1 MTRRERPDADLV
13 AAARGG
19 DRPAFAA
26 LVERHYRVLLATC
39 RRATGDGE
47 LAADAAQE
55 AVVTALVGLDRL
67 RDPERFGAWLIGIGL
82 NLCRRA
88 LQERA
93 RWARADAAD
102 TPAPGPGPHE
112 AAEAAQI
119 AERVRAAI
127 AALPAGQRAAVAL
140 FHLGGLSHAEVA
152 GRLGTRPGAVKTR
165 LHKARG
171 ALRHE
176 LVDVHREEF
185 AMPTAVPMSVAD
197 VRRPTDRPERHIVV
211 LEEVGGERR
220 LPIWIGTP
228 EALSLVAALEEVEL
242 PRPGPVPLRPGAA
255 RRRGR
260 RAARGAHQPA
270 GRQRLLRGRRPRR
283 RQRGRRAPERCAHRR
298 TGQRAPRS
306 QSSRRCWTRRSAS
319 RRSARR
325 LAAEVSAPA
334 DSASVLAD
342 EVRAPGRARARDGR
356 ARRAACGALI
366 RALRCQAVA
375 VSAAAPTTTAKIVT
389 AARSDSAVESSP
401 TPMAEIATPE

>member
-1 MTRRERPDADLV
+1 MTRRDRPDADLV

-19 DRPAFAA
+19 DRRAFAV
-26 LVERHYRVLLATC
+26 LVERHYGVLLATC
-39 RRATGDGE
+39 RRASADGE

-55 AVVTALVGLDRL
+55 AVVTALVGLERL

-93 RWARADAAD
+93 RWARSDAAD
-102 TPAPGPGPHE
+102 TPAPGPGPQE
-112 AAEAAQI
+112 AAEAAQV

-127 AALPAGQRAAVAL
+127 AALPAGQRAAVTL

-171 ALRHE
+171 ALRRE

-185 AMPTAVPMSVAD
+185 AVPTAVPMSVAD
-197 VRRPTDRPERHIVV
+197 VRRPNDRPERHIVM

-242 PRPGPVPLRPGAA
+242 PRPGPYHFAQALLAAAGGALSEVRVSRLADSVFYATAVLADGSEVDARPSDALTLALVVGAPIAVEPAVLDAADCLA
-255 RRRGR
+255 R
-260 RAARGAHQPA
+260 ARPA
-270 GRQRLLRGRRPRR
+270 
-283 RQRGRRAPERCAHRR
+283 
-298 TGQRAPRS
+298 
-306 QSSRRCWTRRSAS
+306 
-319 RRSARR
+319 
-325 LAAEVSAPA
+325 LAAEATAPA
-334 DSASVLAD
+334 DSASLLA
-342 EVRAPGRARARDGR
+342 EEGRVRLAEHARELAELTGPPAEPG
-356 ARRAACGALI
+356 
-366 RALRCQAVA
+366 
-375 VSAAAPTTTAKIVT
+375 SA
-389 AARSDSAVESSP
+389 S
-401 TPMAEIATPE
+401 

>member
-1 MTRRERPDADLV
+1 MTRRDTPDAELV

-19 DRPAFAA
+19 DRRAFAV
-26 LVERHYRVLLATC
+26 LVERHYGVLLATC
-39 RRATGDGE
+39 RRATGDAE

-93 RWARADAAD
+93 RWARADGLEP
-102 TPAPGPGPHE
+102 PAPGPGPHE

-171 ALRHE
+171 ALRRE
-176 LVDVHREEF
+176 LVEVHREEI

-242 PRPGPVPLRPGAA
+242 PRPGPYHFAQALL
-255 RRRGR
+255 RRRRR
-260 RAARGAHQPA
+260 RAARGAREPP
-270 GRQRLLRGRRPRR
+270 GRQRLLRDRRPRR
-283 RQRGRRAPERCAHRR
+283 RQRGRRAPERRARPWR
-298 TGQRAPRS
+298 WSPAPRS
-306 QSSRRCWTRRSAS
+306 PSRRRCSTRPSAS
-319 RRSARR
+319 PTSARSWPPR
-325 LAAEVSAPA
+325 SSAPA
-334 DSASVLAD
+334 DSASVLAG
-342 EVRAPGRARARDGR
+342 EVRARLAELARELGRAH
-356 ARRAACGALI
+356 
-366 RALRCQAVA
+366 
-375 VSAAAPTTTAKIVT
+375 
-389 AARSDSAVESSP
+389 
-401 TPMAEIATPE
+401 

>member
-1 MTRRERPDADLV
+1 MTRRDRPDADLV

-19 DRPAFAA
+19 DRRAFAVLA
-26 LVERHYRVLLATC
+26 ERHYGLLLATC
-39 RRATGDGE
+39 RRATADRE

-55 AVVTALVGLDRL
+55 AVVTALVGLERL

-93 RWARADAAD
+93 RWARSDAAD
-102 TPAPGPGPHE
+102 TPAPGPGPQE

-119 AERVRAAI
+119 AQRVRAAI

-171 ALRHE
+171 SLRHE
-176 LVDVHREEF
+176 LVDVHREEL

-197 VRRPTDRPERHIVV
+197 VRRPADRPERHIVV

-220 LPIWIGTP
+220 LPIWIGMP

-242 PRPGPVPLRPGAA
+242 PRPGPYHFAQALLSAAGGALREVRVSRLADQVFYAVAVLADGTEVDARPSDALTLALVTGVPIAVEPAVLDAAERLARERPG
-255 RRRGR
+255 
-260 RAARGAHQPA
+260 
-270 GRQRLLRGRRPRR
+270 
-283 RQRGRRAPERCAHRR
+283 
-298 TGQRAPRS
+298 
-306 QSSRRCWTRRSAS
+306 
-319 RRSARR
+319 
-325 LAAEVSAPA
+325 LAAEASAPGDGA
-334 DSASVLAD
+334 TVLAD
-342 EVRAPGRARARDGR
+342 EVRARLAGLARELAELSEPPAGPG
-356 ARRAACGALI
+356 
-366 RALRCQAVA
+366 
-375 VSAAAPTTTAKIVT
+375 SA
-389 AARSDSAVESSP
+389 S
-401 TPMAEIATPE
+401 

>member
-1 MTRRERPDADLV
+1 MTRRDRPDAELV

-19 DRPAFAA
+19 DRRAFAV
-26 LVERHYRVLLATC
+26 LVERHYGVLLATC
-39 RRATGDGE
+39 RRAAGDGE

-67 RDPERFGAWLIGIGL
+67 RDPERFAAWLIGIGL

-93 RWARADAAD
+93 RWARADGAE
-102 TPAPGPGPHE
+102 PRAPGPGPAE

-152 GRLGTRPGAVKTR
+152 GRLGTRPGAIKTR

-171 ALRHE
+171 ALRRE
-176 LVDVHREEF
+176 LVDVHREEH

-220 LPIWIGTP
+220 LPIWVGTP
-228 EALSLVAALEEVEL
+228 EALSLVAALEEVDL
-242 PRPGPVPLRPGAA
+242 PRPGPYHFAQALLAAAGGALREVRISRLDDNVFYAVAVLTDGSEVDARPSDALTLALVTGAPI
-255 RRRGR
+255 
-260 RAARGAHQPA
+260 AAEPA
-270 GRQRLLRGRRPRR
+270 VLEESERHTRKRPRLY
-283 RQRGRRAPERCAHRR
+283 AD
-298 TGQRAPRS
+298 
-306 QSSRRCWTRRSAS
+306 
-319 RRSARR
+319 
-325 LAAEVSAPA
+325 VSAPA
-334 DSASVLAD
+334 DSASVLAE
-342 EVRAPGRARARDGR
+342 EVRAHLAQLARELSEPPAEPG
-356 ARRAACGALI
+356 
-366 RALRCQAVA
+366 
-375 VSAAAPTTTAKIVT
+375 SA
-389 AARSDSAVESSP
+389 S
-401 TPMAEIATPE
+401 

>member
-1 MTRRERPDADLV
+1 MTRRDRPDADLV

-19 DRPAFAA
+19 DRRAFAV
-26 LVERHYRVLLATC
+26 LVERHYGVLLATC
-39 RRATGDGE
+39 RRASADGE

-55 AVVTALVGLDRL
+55 AVVTALVGLERL

-93 RWARADAAD
+93 RWARSEAAD
-102 TPAPGPGPHE
+102 TPAPGPGPQE

-127 AALPAGQRAAVAL
+127 AALPAGQRAAVTL

-171 ALRHE
+171 ALRHD

-197 VRRPTDRPERHIVV
+197 VRRPADRPERHIVV

-220 LPIWIGTP
+220 LPIWIGMP

-242 PRPGPVPLRPGAA
+242 PRPGPYHFAQALLSAAGGALREVRVSRLADQVFYAVAVLADGTEVDARPSDALTLALVTGVPIAVEPAVLDAAERLAGERPG
-255 RRRGR
+255 
-260 RAARGAHQPA
+260 
-270 GRQRLLRGRRPRR
+270 
-283 RQRGRRAPERCAHRR
+283 
-298 TGQRAPRS
+298 
-306 QSSRRCWTRRSAS
+306 
-319 RRSARR
+319 
-325 LAAEVSAPA
+325 LAAEASAPG
-334 DSASVLAD
+334 DGASVLAD
-342 EVRAPGRARARDGR
+342 EVRARLAGLARELAELSEPPPGPG
-356 ARRAACGALI
+356 
-366 RALRCQAVA
+366 
-375 VSAAAPTTTAKIVT
+375 SA
-389 AARSDSAVESSP
+389 S
-401 TPMAEIATPE
+401 

>member
-1 MTRRERPDADLV
+1 MTRRDRSDADLV

-19 DRPAFAA
+19 DRRAFAV
-26 LVERHYRVLLATC
+26 LVERHYGVLLATC

-93 RWARADAAD
+93 RWARTDSAD
-102 TPAPGPGPHE
+102 TPAPGPGPPE

-171 ALRHE
+171 ALRRE
-176 LVDVHREEF
+176 LVDVHREELP
-185 AMPTAVPMSVAD
+185 MPAVAMSVAD
-197 VRRPTDRPERHIVV
+197 VRRPTERPERHIVV

-242 PRPGPVPLRPGAA
+242 PRPGPYHFAQALLAAAGGALREVRVSRLADSVFYAVAVLADGSEVDARPSDALTLALVTGAPITVEPAVLDASERFARERPG
-255 RRRGR
+255 
-260 RAARGAHQPA
+260 
-270 GRQRLLRGRRPRR
+270 
-283 RQRGRRAPERCAHRR
+283 
-298 TGQRAPRS
+298 
-306 QSSRRCWTRRSAS
+306 
-319 RRSARR
+319 
-325 LAAEVSAPA
+325 LAAEVSGPA

-342 EVRAPGRARARDGR
+342 EVRARLAELARE
-356 ARRAACGALI
+356 
-366 RALRCQAVA
+366 VA
-375 VSAAAPTTTAKIVT
+375 ELNEP
-389 AARSDSAVESSP
+389 P
-401 TPMAEIATPE
+401 AEP